1 MNRRTAL
8 SLGVAASASLAGNAG
23 LAATRAD
30 AFTNPESV
38 AAPSAVALLPADAV
52 AAVSRARR
60 ASFIERTDGTTLFYK
75 DWGSGRPVLF
85 IHGAGL
91 RSDSWAAQMESV
103 VGTGFRGIA
112 FDRRGHGRS
121 SDPGRGQDDDT
132 LADDIA
138 AILDTLDLHEVT
150 IVGHAQGGG
159 EIARYLT
166 RHGEA
171 RVVRVAMVEPPRTI

>member
-8 SLGVAASASLAGNAG
+8 SLGVAASASLAGSAG
-23 LAATRAD
+23 LAAPRTEPLA
-30 AFTNPESV
+30 NLEPV
-38 AAPSAVALLPADAV
+38 AAPSAVALAPADAV
-52 AAVSRARR
+52 ASLSRARR
-60 ASFIERTDGTTLFYK
+60 ASFIERTDGTALFYK

-85 IHGAGL
+85 IHGAGMS
-91 RSDSWAAQMESV
+91 SDCWASQMESAV
-103 VGTGFRGIA
+103 STGLRGIA

-121 SDPGRGQDDDT
+121 SDPGHGQDDDT
-132 LADDIA
+132 LAADIA

-150 IVGHAQGGG
+150 IVGHAKGGG

-171 RVVRVAMVEPPRTI
+171 RVVRVTMVEAPRTI